1 MKQYKILRNMAI
13 IAAVFV
19 LGLYVG
25 DSRGMSIGYEQ
36 GVIDHADSIVNEAK
50 ELRDR
55 WRQDVDSLMASDT
68 VIVTEREYTLIRQ
81 KQ

>member
-25 DSRGMSIGYEQ
+25 DSRGMRIGYEQ
-36 GVIDHADSIVNEAK
+36 GVIDHADSLVNEAN

>member
-25 DSRGMSIGYEQ
+25 DSRGMRIGYEQ
-36 GVIDHADSIVNEAK
+36 CVIDHADSLVNEAK